1 MNFNDYQRAA
11 LRTANT
17 GPERARRDR
26 LANWA
31 LGLIGEAGEIAED
44 MKKHLYH
51 EHELDHAALVKEL
64 GDVLWYLA
72 VLAQEVGVELEEV
85 ATTNIAKL
93 LLRYP
98 DGFSPAHS
106 MRRVDEGREER

>member
-1 MNFNDYQRAA
+1 MDFNDYQRAA

-17 GPERARRDR
+17 SAERARSDR

-31 LGLIGEAGEIAED
+31 LGLTGEAGEIAEK

-51 EHELDHAALVKEL
+51 DHPLDHDALVKEL

-72 VLAQEVGVELEEV
+72 VLSHEVGVELDEV
-85 ATTNIAKL
+85 AVTNITKL
-93 LLRYP
+93 RLRYP
-98 DGFSPAHS
+98 DGFSPEHS
-106 MRRVDEGREER
+106 LRRVDVR

>member
-1 MNFNDYQRAA
+1 MDFKEYQKAA
-11 LRTANT
+11 LRTAKT
-17 GPERARRDR
+17 GPERSRNDR

-31 LGLIGEAGEIAED
+31 LGLIGEAGEIAEE

-85 ATTNIAKL
+85 AATNIAKL
-93 LLRYP
+93 RRRYP
-98 DGFSPAHS
+98 NGFSAAS
-106 MRRVDEGREER
+106 SIRRVDEG

>member
-1 MNFNDYQRAA
+1 MNFNEYQKAA

-17 GPERARRDR
+17 GPERSRSDR

-31 LGLIGEAGEIAED
+31 LGLIGEAGEIAEE

-72 VLAQEVGVELEEV
+72 VLAEEVGVELEEV
-85 ATTNIAKL
+85 AATNIAKL
-93 LLRYP
+93 RRRYP
-98 DGFSPAHS
+98 DGFSAAS
-106 MRRVDEGREER
+106 SIRRVDEG

>member
-1 MNFNDYQRAA
+1 MNFNDYQQAA

-17 GPERARRDR
+17 GPERARSDR

-31 LGLIGEAGEIAED
+31 LGLIGEAGEIAEE

-51 EHELDHAALVKEL
+51 DHELDHAALVKEL
-64 GDVLWYLA
+64 GDVMWYLA
-72 VLAQEVGVELEEV
+72 VLAHEVGVELEEV

-93 LLRYP
+93 RRRYP
-98 DGFSPAHS
+98 GGFSSAHS
-106 MRRVDEGREER
+106 IQRMDEG

>member
-51 EHELDHAALVKEL
+51 EHELDHDALVKEL

-93 LLRYP
+93 RLRYP

-106 MRRVDEGREER
+106 MRRADKGREEG